1 MAARNRDG
9 DSAGRLVR
17 VLGDCDLFHM
27 EAAIAS
33 VKPGIR
39 SESLLKP
46 SSGDDVDVLGRT
58 SEGRVLSL
66 SDHKR
71 IARLQAALSTVANAY
86 NVKDNAVGARENNS
100 SRNLVCMV
108 AEAAMMQSMRD
119 CTTSRANCCI
129 WGPQAE
135 KLHVLLDWMM
145 NCERGNGRR
154 ALSGCDYVRQ
164 LLFDW
169 IHPTAGKQKQLAACL
184 TLFELLQR
192 RRRKLRSHEARE
204 ESVCLLCGHFE
215 AFLSVL
221 RGIVER
227 GTIRVGDSH
236 RAKPSKLALI
246 ALETL
251 ILLCGDV
258 AVQCM
263 NSNEAAKTRLVEHEL
278 IHEAV
283 ESMRFCLVMLRQ
295 WHLYSARR
303 QFLGYALQH
312 LQEYVAACDSVLSSV
327 NQVGDDT
334 TGVCIGPVLD
344 MLCWHWETTAPVLC
358 TRSDA
363 FSRLQKLQ
371 PSKVLARVLEKWTF
385 DTFET
390 KEKSGSNSAV
400 VNPEVVYAQ
409 LRYVCILMDSI
420 GGVKGCSKS
429 FGNFPAEIK
438 AKFVFFYVQGLATA
452 TKNGNGTTV
461 LLILKVLRT
470 LLLPSDSLNLLSS
483 RDEEQGL
490 LSQLLRLNSNT
501 SIPCGSQAQTEL
513 ELFVAD
519 LIASRGLF
527 ITEIM
532 CRVHGSHTRSIM
544 NAISL
549 VRTFL
554 YQLDSSATQPPLY
567 QHWRKQLTPGVLNLI
582 THENYGV
589 RRLALSC
596 LPSLDAL
603 SCIAGLTAT
612 GIHETGNQV
621 VSSALGYLFST
632 STPCSREVM
641 VSWFIAACQFGGIQ
655 AHLISSK
662 VPASPREWSD
672 YSRQLGGNVK
682 ERIAAGGKRKELQER
697 LISFCFSPTG
707 WSNYVRLTN
716 ARSEVLCI
724 LLRKIFGSPR
734 DPALLRMLREFTA
747 SGWVS
752 HEVFEVMAKQICSHM
767 MNTPRLTEEVLDDNS
782 PSAAKAM
789 EGLLFSRLA
798 PLLVLRMLP
807 RGVFGST
814 RAKILSCGCVDLDH
828 LNEYIDRQ
836 LQVDDSDSEAI
847 SEVKMGVTSEVLFHC
862 LARSVVD
869 PLEFKE
875 VKMLAT
881 ECLSKFPPPLVLPF
895 VFAYVVAFL
904 REATLQGEQCS
915 SLVVEEDSVPDSC
928 GLVTAKLMVY
938 YLNRIFSE
946 DEHAYKDCDIS
957 SKALVL
963 LVQVLAIESDD
974 ALVTDLQRGCID
986 CIALILSRLAAND
999 SGQEAKKVPTAS
1011 ASSLMNMLITWI
1023 FGIQNGEDCI
1033 ITQDVD
1039 GIDSRVQRLFER
1051 MWSEARYDQLP
1062 LQVRI
1067 CCCNVLLSA
1076 ISRSENSGLASW
1088 KAQGFISRIAL
1099 ATESCSEES
1108 VVAGGLQIIFSF
1120 LYKASDFFS
1129 IEDNGDLQLVRMC
1142 FETTAARLESTRSE
1156 SIAMNGLKVVGAL
1169 IGKLPGFMETLSS
1182 EDLQQ
1187 LIDRCLI
1194 TVRDRQVSPVVTE
1207 LAQSLLQAMTPP

>member
-1 MAARNRDG
+1 
-9 DSAGRLVR
+9 
-17 VLGDCDLFHM
+17 
-27 EAAIAS
+27 
-33 VKPGIR
+33 
-39 SESLLKP
+39 
-46 SSGDDVDVLGRT
+46 
-58 SEGRVLSL
+58 
-66 SDHKR
+66 
-71 IARLQAALSTVANAY
+71 
-86 NVKDNAVGARENNS
+86 
-100 SRNLVCMV
+100 
-108 AEAAMMQSMRD
+108 
-119 CTTSRANCCI
+119 
-129 WGPQAE
+129 
-135 KLHVLLDWMM
+135 
-145 NCERGNGRR
+145 
-154 ALSGCDYVRQ
+154 
-164 LLFDW
+164 
-169 IHPTAGKQKQLAACL
+169 
-184 TLFELLQR
+184 
-192 RRRKLRSHEARE
+192 
-204 ESVCLLCGHFE
+204 
-215 AFLSVL
+215 
-221 RGIVER
+221 
-227 GTIRVGDSH
+227 
-236 RAKPSKLALI
+236 
-246 ALETL
+246 
-251 ILLCGDV
+251 
-258 AVQCM
+258 
-263 NSNEAAKTRLVEHEL
+263 
-278 IHEAV
+278 
-283 ESMRFCLVMLRQ
+283 
-295 WHLYSARR
+295 
-303 QFLGYALQH
+303 
-312 LQEYVAACDSVLSSV
+312 
-327 NQVGDDT
+327 
-334 TGVCIGPVLD
+334 
-344 MLCWHWETTAPVLC
+344 
-358 TRSDA
+358 
-363 FSRLQKLQ
+363 
-371 PSKVLARVLEKWTF
+371 
-385 DTFET
+385 
-390 KEKSGSNSAV
+390 
-400 VNPEVVYAQ
+400 
-409 LRYVCILMDSI
+409 
-420 GGVKGCSKS
+420 
-429 FGNFPAEIK
+429 
-438 AKFVFFYVQGLATA
+438 
-452 TKNGNGTTV
+452 
-461 LLILKVLRT
+461 
-470 LLLPSDSLNLLSS
+470 
-483 RDEEQGL
+483 
-490 LSQLLRLNSNT
+490 
-501 SIPCGSQAQTEL
+501 
-513 ELFVAD
+513 
-519 LIASRGLF
+519 
-527 ITEIM
+527 
-532 CRVHGSHTRSIM
+532 
-544 NAISL
+544 
-549 VRTFL
+549 
-554 YQLDSSATQPPLY
+554 
-567 QHWRKQLTPGVLNLI
+567 
-582 THENYGV
+582 
-589 RRLALSC
+589 
-596 LPSLDAL
+596 
-603 SCIAGLTAT
+603 
-612 GIHETGNQV
+612 
-621 VSSALGYLFST
+621 
-632 STPCSREVM
+632 M

-734 DPALLRMLREFTA
+734 CSVNLRQVAGYGETNLLSYDEYT
-747 SGWVS
+747 
-752 HEVFEVMAKQICSHM
+752 
-767 MNTPRLTEEVLDDNS
+767 RLTEEVLDDNS

-814 RAKILSCGCVDLDH
+814 RAKILS
-828 LNEYIDRQ
+828 
-836 LQVDDSDSEAI
+836 VDDSDSEAI

-1051 MWSEARYDQLP
+1051 MWSQARYDQLP

-1099 ATESCSEES
+1099 ATDSCSEES

-1120 LYKASDFFS
+1120 LHKASDFFS

>member
-1 MAARNRDG
+1 
-9 DSAGRLVR
+9 
-17 VLGDCDLFHM
+17 M

-46 SSGDDVDVLGRT
+46 SSGDDVDVLGCT
-58 SEGRVLSL
+58 SEVL
-66 SDHKR
+66 
-71 IARLQAALSTVANAY
+71 INAL
-86 NVKDNAVGARENNS
+86 
-100 SRNLVCMV
+100 L
-108 AEAAMMQSMRD
+108 
-119 CTTSRANCCI
+119 
-129 WGPQAE
+129 
-135 KLHVLLDWMM
+135 
-145 NCERGNGRR
+145 
-154 ALSGCDYVRQ
+154 
-164 LLFDW
+164 
-169 IHPTAGKQKQLAACL
+169 
-184 TLFELLQR
+184 
-192 RRRKLRSHEARE
+192 
-204 ESVCLLCGHFE
+204 
-215 AFLSVL
+215 
-221 RGIVER
+221 
-227 GTIRVGDSH
+227 
-236 RAKPSKLALI
+236 
-246 ALETL
+246 
-251 ILLCGDV
+251 
-258 AVQCM
+258 
-263 NSNEAAKTRLVEHEL
+263 
-278 IHEAV
+278 
-283 ESMRFCLVMLRQ
+283 
-295 WHLYSARR
+295 
-303 QFLGYALQH
+303 
-312 LQEYVAACDSVLSSV
+312 
-327 NQVGDDT
+327 
-334 TGVCIGPVLD
+334 
-344 MLCWHWETTAPVLC
+344 LC

-429 FGNFPAEIK
+429 FGDFPTEMK
-438 AKFVFFYVQGLATA
+438 AKFVFFY
-452 TKNGNGTTV
+452 
-461 LLILKVLRT
+461 
-470 LLLPSDSLNLLSS
+470 
-483 RDEEQGL
+483 
-490 LSQLLRLNSNT
+490 
-501 SIPCGSQAQTEL
+501 
-513 ELFVAD
+513 
-519 LIASRGLF
+519 
-527 ITEIM
+527 
-532 CRVHGSHTRSIM
+532 
-544 NAISL
+544 
-549 VRTFL
+549 
-554 YQLDSSATQPPLY
+554 
-567 QHWRKQLTPGVLNLI
+567 
-582 THENYGV
+582 
-589 RRLALSC
+589 ALSC

-707 WSNYVRLTN
+707 YIGQSL
-716 ARSEVLCI
+716 SMKLI
-724 LLRKIFGSPR
+724 
-734 DPALLRMLREFTA
+734 
-747 SGWVS
+747 SGYDIIVVA
-752 HEVFEVMAKQICSHM
+752 EY
-767 MNTPRLTEEVLDDNS
+767 TRLTEEVLDDNS

-814 RAKILSCGCVDLDH
+814 RAKILS
-828 LNEYIDRQ
+828 YIDRQ

-1051 MWSEARYDQLP
+1051 MWSKLDTTSCHCKFVFAAAM
-1062 LQVRI
+1062 
-1067 CCCNVLLSA
+1067 SF
-1076 ISRSENSGLASW
+1076 SG
-1088 KAQGFISRIAL
+1088 
-1099 ATESCSEES
+1099 E
-1108 VVAGGLQIIFSF
+1108 IIFSF
-1120 LYKASDFFS
+1120 LHKASDFFS

-1187 LIDRCLI
+1187 LIDRYDITSVHTFLMRLTCILI
-1194 TVRDRQVSPVVTE
+1194 TNLQVFDHGARSASIT
-1207 LAQSLLQAMTPP
+1207 SCN